1 LTASRRVLLH
11 DWLDDS
17 QNQQLVEIMAKT
29 MKTKHRS
36 EHFFWMAVVLF
47 CGMVPVFGAGWKS
60 LHGHVPSVVSNLTA
74 KGLLPATNQ
83 LNLAIGLPLR
93 DVPGLDA
100 FLAQLYD
107 PASPNFRQFLTP
119 EEFTARFGPT
129 EQDYEAVKNFAR
141 TNGLAVTTT
150 YSNRLVLDVAGSAAA
165 VEKAF
170 HITLRT
176 YRDPARA
183 RDFYAPDTEPL
194 VDAALPV
201 VDVQGVSDFSRP
213 QPRLHR
219 MNALAAN
226 AIANSGSAPDG
237 SGSYFGNDFRN
248 AYVPGTTL
256 TGAGQAV
263 GLFEADGFYSKDI
276 AAYAAAAGNGR
287 TNIAIQTVLL
297 DGFSG
302 VPTPGAYSGSP
313 EVSLDIEMAM
323 AIAPGLAK
331 IVVFEGSP
339 NNFAPNDILNSMLAS
354 SATVKNLSCSW
365 GWSGGPNTT
374 TGSIFTNM
382 AAVGQSFFN
391 AAGDSDAFTTGASS
405 ANGVDNPSLA
415 NTPSSSPIITV
426 VGGTT
431 LTMNGNGASYASETV
446 WNWGYN
452 SSAGRYV
459 GSSGGISSYFS
470 IPSWQ
475 TNINMAARGGSA
487 KQRNIPDV
495 ALTADNVFVDYGNG
509 SRAYF
514 GGTSCAAPLW
524 AGFTALANQQAAAG
538 GKPGVGFI
546 NPAIYAIAAGS
557 SYAACFHDVTTGN
570 NTWSGSPNSFY
581 ATNGYDLCTGLGTPA
596 GQNLINALAG
606 SQALASD
613 ALIVAPLSG
622 AAIGVAG
629 GPFSITSGSFLLTNA
644 GKSTLTWSLTSTS
657 AWLKISATNGTLAAA
672 AQTNL
677 TFSLT
682 ATANSLTV
690 GTYSA
695 NLAFSNWTS
704 HAAQAGVFTLQVN
717 QPLVVAPTNG
727 FTASGPAGGAF
738 NVTSQSCSLT
748 NQSGSS
754 LLWSTINTS
763 SWLSASP
770 SGGTLAGGAQTA
782 VTVSLTAAANSL
794 AAGVYTANLRV
805 TDSAGVAAS
814 LPFTLSV
821 GQSIVKNGGFETGD
835 FTGWTLN
842 ANSLYNLVTTSSGW
856 VHSGSYGAALGQS
869 GSLGYLS
876 QTLTTSPGQSY
887 LLSLWVANP
896 QTPYGATPNQ
906 FLVQWNGTTI
916 FNRTNLPFSAWT
928 NLQFMVTA
936 TSVSTVLRLGF
947 EDTPYYLGL
956 DDVSA
961 TPISTPLIKLAQKP
975 AAKNADFNFTCSATA
990 GLRYQVQY
998 KTNLFQSNWI
1008 NLGEPLV
1015 ANTNTLTISDT
1026 NAFLYSPR
1034 RFYRLVV
1041 DRP

>member
-1 LTASRRVLLH
+1 
-11 DWLDDS
+11 
-17 QNQQLVEIMAKT
+17 
-29 MKTKHRS
+29 
-36 EHFFWMAVVLF
+36 
-47 CGMVPVFGAGWKS
+47 MVPVFGAGWKI
-60 LHGHVPSVVSNLTA
+60 LPGHVPPVVSSLTA

-83 LNLAIGLPLR
+83 LTLAIGLPLR
-93 DVPGLDA
+93 DAPGLDD

-141 TNGLAVTTT
+141 SNGLAVTTT
-150 YSNRLVLDVAGSAAA
+150 YSNRLVLDVAGTAAA

-176 YRDPARA
+176 YRHPTGA
-183 RDFYAPDTEPL
+183 RDFYAPDTEPV

-201 VDVQGVSDFSRP
+201 ADIQGVSDFSRP
-213 QPRLHR
+213 HPRLHR
-219 MNALAAN
+219 MNALMAN
-226 AIANSGSAPDG
+226 AIAKSGSAPDG

-248 AYVPGTTL
+248 AYAPGTTL
-256 TGAGQAV
+256 TGAGQTV
-263 GLFEADGFYSKDI
+263 GLFEADGYYSKDI

-287 TNIAIQTVLL
+287 TNIVIQAVLL
-297 DGFSG
+297 DGYNG
-302 VPTPGAYSGSP
+302 MPTAGANSGSP

-331 IVVFEGSP
+331 IVVFEGNP

-354 SATVKNLSCSW
+354 SGTVKNLSCSW
-365 GWSGGPNTT
+365 GWSGGPSTT
-374 TGSIFTNM
+374 TDNIFKNM
-382 AAVGQSFFN
+382 AAVGQSFFE
-391 AAGDSDAFTTGASS
+391 ASGDSDAFTTGANSV
-405 ANGVDNPSLA
+405 NGVDNASLYNA
-415 NTPSSSPIITV
+415 PSSSPYITQ

-431 LTMNGNGASYASETV
+431 LTMNGNGTSYGSETV
-446 WNWGYN
+446 WNWGYD
-452 SSAGRYV
+452 SSSGGYI
-459 GSSGGISSYFS
+459 GSSGGSSSYYS

-475 TNINMAARGGSA
+475 TNIINLAARGGSA

-495 ALTADNVFVDYGNG
+495 ALTADNVYVDYGNG
-509 SRAYF
+509 SRSVF

-524 AGFTALANQQAAAG
+524 AGFTALANQQAATG

-557 SYAACFHDVTTGN
+557 SYAACFHDVTMGN

-581 ATNGYDLCTGLGTPA
+581 ATNGYDLCTGLGAPA
-596 GQNLINALAG
+596 GQKLINALAG

-629 GPFSITSGSFLLTNA
+629 GPFSITSGNFLLTND
-644 GKSTLTWSLTSTS
+644 GSSTLTWSLVNTS

-672 AQTNL
+672 ARTNL
-677 TFSLT
+677 TCSLT
-682 ATANSLTV
+682 ATANSLAV

-695 NLAFSNWTS
+695 NLAFSNWMS
-704 HAAQAGVFTLQVN
+704 HAAQAGLFTLQVS
-717 QPLVVAPTNG
+717 QPLIVSPTNG
-727 FTASGPAGGAF
+727 FSASGPVGGAF

-754 LLWSTINTS
+754 LPWGTINTS

-782 VTVSLTAAANSL
+782 MTVSLTAAANSL
-794 AAGVYTANLRV
+794 AAGVYTANLLV
-805 TDSAGVAAS
+805 TNSAGVAAS
-814 LPFTLSV
+814 LPFTISV
-821 GQSIVKNGGFETGD
+821 GQSIVNNGGFETGD

-842 ANSLYNLVTTSSGW
+842 ASSKYDFVTTSSGW
-856 VHSGSYGAALGQS
+856 FHSGSHGAALGQS
-869 GSLGYLS
+869 GSPGYLS
-876 QTLTTSPGQSY
+876 QTLTTSPGQNY
-887 LLSLWVANP
+887 LLSLWLANP

-916 FNRTNLPFSAWT
+916 FNQANLPFTTWT
-928 NLQFMVTA
+928 NLQFVVTA
-936 TSVSTVLRLGF
+936 KGASTVLRFGF

-956 DDVSA
+956 DD
-961 TPISTPLIKLAQKP
+961 ISVKPLSSPLIRLAQKP
-975 AAKNADFNFTCSATA
+975 APKGADFNFSCSAIA

-998 KTNLFQSNWI
+998 KTNLFQANWI
-1008 NLGEPLV
+1008 NLGKPLV
-1015 ANTNTLTISDT
+1015 ADTDALTISDT
-1026 NAFLYSPR
+1026 NAFLHSPR

-1041 DRP
+1041 ERP